1 MTHSNIWYKLPSE
14 LVKRDDLSLS
24 DKFVYTYML
33 YRYSF
38 FVLSQKKSYY
48 ESQETIASALN
59 LSKRTVATAI
69 KNLTKVGLV
78 RITEKT
84 FTGSVCTNK
93 YYVDDL
99 YKIYLQKKPKSRSF
113 QEMLDEDEDSIF

>member
-1 MTHSNIWYKLPSE
+1 MTHSNIWYKLPAE

-38 FVLSQKKSYY
+38 FVLNQKKSYY

-59 LSKRTVATAI
+59 LSKRTVATTV
-69 KNLTKVGLV
+69 KNLIRVGLV

-99 YKIYLQKKPKSRSF
+99 YKIYLQKKPKGRSF
-113 QEMLDEDEDSIF
+113 QEMIDEDEDNIF